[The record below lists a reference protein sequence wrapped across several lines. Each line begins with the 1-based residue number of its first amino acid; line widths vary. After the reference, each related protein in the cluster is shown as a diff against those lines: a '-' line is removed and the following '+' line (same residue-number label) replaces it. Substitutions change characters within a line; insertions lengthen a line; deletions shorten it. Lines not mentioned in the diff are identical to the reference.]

1 MTVDTRHF
9 HKRLQKAAEEVEKSA
24 QDWSFV

>member
-1 MTVDTRHF
+1 MTVDKRHS
-9 HKRLQKAAEEVEKSA
+9 HKRLQKAAEEVEKSS